1 MHQRPILG
9 LILLRYNSPIT
20 LLSAILCALLPVP
33 ALAQSYQC
41 RIPQSITNPPPVR
54 PPTGER
60 PRIREIA
67 GFVLAISWSPEF
79 CKGRE
84 NDRRSATQCGDLD
97 NKATQRRIGD
107 FGFILHGL
115 WPEARGSDYP
125 RWCAPVKPLSPRI
138 IADNLCAMPSA
149 YLINRQW
156 AKHGICLTRDPT
168 SFFRISRT
176 MFNAVRYP
184 DMDGLSRDE
193 GLTIGQFRR
202 AFVSVN
208 PGLTKDMVRIK
219 ANRRGWLQEV
229 RICLARNYKPRI
241 CPAHIRRSKDS
252 DRLKI
257 WRGY

>member
-1 MHQRPILG
+1 LQRFN
-9 LILLRYNSPIT
+9 LRIMAA
-20 LLSAILCALLPVP
+20 LALLPAFMLP
-33 ALAQSYQC
+33 MAAQAQSYQC
-41 RIPQSITNPPPVR
+41 RIPQNISNPPRVSR
-54 PPTGER
+54 PTDER
-60 PRIREIA
+60 PRVRDID

-84 NDRRSATQCGDLD
+84 DDRRSATQCGDLD
-97 NKATQRRIGD
+97 NAATQRRIGD

-138 IADNLCAMPSA
+138 IAENLCAMPSA

-156 AKHGICLTRDPT
+156 AKHGICLTPNPA

-176 MFNAVRYP
+176 MFNAVKYP
-184 DMDGLSRDE
+184 DMDGLSRDDT
-193 GLTIGQFRR
+193 LTIGRFRE
-202 AFVSVN
+202 AFAKVN
-208 PGLTKDMVRIK
+208 PGLTSDMVRIK

-229 RICLARNYKPRI
+229 RICLARNYKPRA
-241 CPAHIRRSKDS
+241 CPSHIRRSRDS
-252 DRLKI
+252 DRLNI

>member
-1 MHQRPILG
+1 M
-9 LILLRYNSPIT
+9 LIAA
-20 LLSAILCALLPVP
+20 LSLLLPGI
-33 ALAQSYQC
+33 AHAQSYQC
-41 RIPQSITNPPPVR
+41 RIPQSITNPVPVR
-54 PPTGER
+54 PPADER
-60 PRIREIA
+60 PRIRDID

-84 NDRRSATQCGDLD
+84 DDRRSATQCGGLD
-97 NKATQRRIGD
+97 NRPDQKRIGD

-125 RWCAPVKPLSPRI
+125 RWCAPAKPLSPRI
-138 IADNLCAMPSA
+138 IADNLCVMPSA

-156 AKHGICLTRDPT
+156 AKHGICLTRNPA

-176 MFNAVRYP
+176 MFGAVQYP
-184 DMDGLSRDE
+184 DMDRFSRDDN
-193 GLTIGQFRR
+193 LTIGQFRT
-202 AFVSVN
+202 AFAKAN
-208 PGLTKDMVRIK
+208 IGLRSDMVRIK

-229 RICLARNYKPRI
+229 RICLARNYKPRP
-241 CPAHIRRSKDS
+241 CPAHIRRSRDS